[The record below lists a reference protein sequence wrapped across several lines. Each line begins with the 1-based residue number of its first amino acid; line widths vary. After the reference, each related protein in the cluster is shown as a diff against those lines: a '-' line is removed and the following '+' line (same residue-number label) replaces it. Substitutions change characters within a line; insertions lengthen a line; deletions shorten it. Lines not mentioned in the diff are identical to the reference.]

1 MKIHKFNPIRKK
13 DTLLYKL
20 LLIIAGLHAIALF
33 ILGGIIISEIVIE
46 PETTFEAPP
55 PPEKVEKKKTFQ
67 HKAKQQQQN
76 SKKPIKRIQIPPAKM
91 NNVSTAN
98 IALPS
103 ADTAGAGLGGA
114 LAPKDLGD
122 MNITMSSVSLLG
134 VSGRTEKVVIV
145 IDASSYMMEDKKGA
159 LNTYNVIKN
168 DIKKLINSL
177 PATILFN
184 VIAFSTPPPAIHI
197 PPFYERWVKQV
208 KLNAFSTSG
217 MVTATPEN
225 RRRLVEWLDPIN
237 QTLDDVNKLQSN
249 YNMKWQFLPQRPDV
263 ERNGYSSKVSMYY
276 VPYQVALEQGA
287 DTIYF
292 LTAKWVDASEVKK
305 PYTEAVQ
312 KAFDDKQASARAE
325 FDNKITSRTP
335 EQKVAHEKAVKD
347 AEAKRQE
354 ANAKAIAKAKAWID
368 TENAKRKAANKSLYV
383 FTPEQRARQLG
394 EINKVY
400 VPYDIFRPPEQP
412 KAVSYTPADV
422 ASYYLGLI
430 KKEKGEAAKLPVLNF
445 IMFRGKNESITNQS
459 IHADRLAKVHKG
471 TVKVL
476 VGTDL

>member
-145 IDASSYMMEDKKGA
+145 IDTSGYMMTDEKGA

-168 DIKKLINSL
+168 DIKKLISSL

-184 VIAFSTPPPAIHI
+184 VIAFSAPLPNTII
-197 PPFYERWVKQV
+197 PPTYGRWIGSMKM
-208 KLNAFSTSG
+208 NAFSNSG
-217 MVTATPEN
+217 MVTASPANKT
-225 RRRLVEWLDPIN
+225 RLIEWLDPIN
-237 QTLDDVNKLQSN
+237 QSLDDVNKLQSN
-249 YNMKWQFLPQRPDV
+249 YKLKWQFLPQIPDAPP
-263 ERNGYSSKVSMYY
+263 RGYSSRGSRYY
-276 VPYQVALEQGA
+276 VPYQAALEQGA
-287 DTIYF
+287 DTIYI
-292 LTAKWVDASEVKK
+292 LTSQWSDSSDIKK
-305 PYTEAVQ
+305 PFPEAVL
-312 KAFDDKQASARAE
+312 KAHKDRVAKARAE
-325 FDNKITSRTP
+325 YDNRINSRTP
-335 EQKVAHEKAVKD
+335 EEKARL
-347 AEAKRQE
+347 AETRKKQTADRAESNK
-354 ANAKAIAKAKAWID
+354 KALAKAKAEID
-368 TENAKRKAANKSLYV
+368 AENAKRKKAGTSLLVSTAEQYARKKGWMDTVKISRDVFVEPEAPNAASYS
-383 FTPEQRARQLG
+383 PA
-394 EINKVY
+394 EI
-400 VPYDIFRPPEQP
+400 
-412 KAVSYTPADV
+412 

-430 KKEKGEAAKLPVLNF
+430 KKDKGEGAKLPVLNM
-445 IMFRGKNESITNQS
+445 IMFRGKTENIAKQS
-459 IHADRLAKVHKG
+459 ILADRLTKVHKG